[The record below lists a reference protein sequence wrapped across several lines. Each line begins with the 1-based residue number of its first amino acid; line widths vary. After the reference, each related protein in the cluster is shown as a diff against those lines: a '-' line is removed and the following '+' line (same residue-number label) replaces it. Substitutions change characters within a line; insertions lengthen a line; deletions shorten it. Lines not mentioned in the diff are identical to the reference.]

1 MTNVDS
7 LLVDFLVHLGEYLII
22 LYHKLTDNGF
32 LNNYQTVEPT
42 RNLNYTDLFRN
53 KLRRVVLF
61 IFVFSSA
68 VRNVKILFS
77 IPERIKNV

>member
-7 LLVDFLVHLGEYLII
+7 LLLDFLIHLGEYLII
-22 LYHKLTDNGF
+22 LYHKLMDNGF
-32 LNNYQTVEPT
+32 LNNYQRVEPT
-42 RNLNYTDLFRN
+42 KNLNYTDKFRN
-53 KLRRVVLF
+53 KLRRVFCLF
-61 IFVFSSA
+61 LFFSSA